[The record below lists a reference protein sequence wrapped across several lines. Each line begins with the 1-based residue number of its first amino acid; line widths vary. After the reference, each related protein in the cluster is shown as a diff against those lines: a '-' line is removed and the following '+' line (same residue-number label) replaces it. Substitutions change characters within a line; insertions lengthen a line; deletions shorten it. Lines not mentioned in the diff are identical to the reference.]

1 MTTVHTPTR
10 ILVADDDRTMNM
22 IMQAALQAYGYE
34 VTMAEDG
41 VEALAAFHARPVDM
55 VLLDVEMP
63 GLTGYEVCEQIRR
76 LDRDVPVVLITGHDD
91 EASIDRAYETG
102 ATDFIVKPVNWT
114 LIRHRLRY
122 ILRSFRDAAER
133 REAEMKVRRL
143 AYFDALTGLPN
154 RQSFEENLTRELSRR
169 TRSTTHLRRLAVLF
183 LDLDSFKNINDSLGH
198 GIGDLVLQWTSDR
211 LRSGLRPTDTLSR
224 LDRLDYQ
231 PREDA
236 QTVPLA
242 RLGGDEFTIL
252 LPSIAEHED
261 ALVVAHRIRDLIGRP
276 FVVEGQALF
285 VTASIGIA
293 VHPDDASDADT
304 LLMHAETA
312 MYAAKDSGRNT
323 CQYYSASLT
332 KRAVARLAME
342 SALRLALERNEF
354 FLAYQP
360 QIDVANGTIRSVE
373 ALIRWQHPEKGLISP
388 LDFVPLAE
396 ELGLILPIGAWVL
409 KTACEDTMRWCAL
422 GLKPIQMAV
431 NLSAIQFRNRHLQD
445 DILAILAQTGMPA
458 SWLELEITESTLM
471 EDATSVLAI
480 MHSLRNHGMHIAL
493 DDFGTGY
500 SSLQYLKQLPLSKLK
515 IDRAFVRDLPDST
528 ADEAIIRAV
537 VAMAK
542 TLGMRVIAEGVET
555 SEQHQALV
563 HMGCD
568 SIQGYFFS
576 KPVSFEKMADLLTQ
590 PTCKAAP

>member
-1 MTTVHTPTR
+1 
-10 ILVADDDRTMNM
+10 
-22 IMQAALQAYGYE
+22 MQAALQAYGYE
-34 VTMAEDG
+34 VTVVEDG
-41 VEALAAFHARPVDM
+41 VAALAAFHAHPADI

-63 GLTGYEVCEQIRR
+63 GLTGYEVCKKIR
-76 LDRDVPVVLITGHDD
+76 LMDSDVPVVLITGHDD

-122 ILRSFRDAAER
+122 ILRAFRDAAQR
-133 REAEMKVRRL
+133 REAETKVRRL

-154 RQSFEENLTRELSRR
+154 RQSFAEHLTRELSRKKGK
-169 TRSTTHLRRLAVLF
+169 TTSVQRLAVLF

-211 LRSGLRPTDTLSR
+211 LRSGLHSSNTFSRPS
-224 LDRLDYQ
+224 YQ
-231 PREDA
+231 TKEDV
-236 QTVPLA
+236 QPIPLA
-242 RLGGDEFTIL
+242 RMGGDEFTIL
-252 LPSIAEHED
+252 LPSIEETED
-261 ALVVAHRIRDLIGRP
+261 ALVAAHRVRELIGRP

-285 VTASIGIA
+285 VTASIGVAIY
-293 VHPDDASDADT
+293 PDDASDADT

-312 MYAAKDSGRNT
+312 MYAAKDNGKNT

-342 SALRLALERNEF
+342 SALRLALERDEF
-354 FLAYQP
+354 FLVYQP
-360 QIDVANGTIRSVE
+360 QIDVVHGTIQSVE

-388 LDFVPLAE
+388 LDFIPLAE

-409 KTACEDTMRWCAL
+409 KTACTDAMRWCAL
-422 GLKPIQMAV
+422 GLNPIRMAV
-431 NLSAIQFRNRHLQD
+431 NLSAIQFRNHHLQD

-458 SWLELEITESTLM
+458 SQLELEITESILM
-471 EDATSVLAI
+471 EDATSALSL
-480 MHSLRNHGMHIAL
+480 MHSLRDHGMHIAL

-500 SSLQYLKQLPLSKLK
+500 SSLQYIKQLPLSKLK
-515 IDRAFVRDLPDST
+515 IDRAFVRDLPASK

-542 TLGMRVIAEGVET
+542 TLGIRVIAEGVET
-555 SEQHQALV
+555 SEQYLALA

-576 KPVSFEKMADLLTQ
+576 EPLSFEKMADFLTN
-590 PTCKAAP
+590 PLVE

>member
-1 MTTVHTPTR
+1 MKTIHTPTR
-10 ILVADDDRTMNM
+10 ILVADDDCTMNL

-34 VTMAEDG
+34 VTVVEDG
-41 VEALAAFHARPVDM
+41 VAALAAFHAHPADI

-63 GLTGYEVCEQIRR
+63 GLTGYEVCKKIR
-76 LDRDVPVVLITGHDD
+76 LMDSDVPVVLITGHDD

-122 ILRSFRDAAER
+122 ILRAFRDAAQR
-133 REAEMKVRRL
+133 REAETKVRRL

-154 RQSFEENLTRELSRR
+154 RQSFAEHLTRELSRKKGK
-169 TRSTTHLRRLAVLF
+169 TTSVQRLAVLF

-211 LRSGLRPTDTLSR
+211 LRSGLHSSNTFSRPS
-224 LDRLDYQ
+224 YQ
-231 PREDA
+231 TKEDV
-236 QTVPLA
+236 QPIPLA
-242 RLGGDEFTIL
+242 RMGGDEFTIL
-252 LPSIAEHED
+252 LPSIEETED
-261 ALVVAHRIRDLIGRP
+261 ALVAAHRVRELIGRP

-285 VTASIGIA
+285 VTASIGVAIY
-293 VHPDDASDADT
+293 PDDASDADT

-312 MYAAKDSGRNT
+312 MYAAKDNGKNT

-342 SALRLALERNEF
+342 SALRLALERDEF
-354 FLAYQP
+354 FLVYQP
-360 QIDVANGTIRSVE
+360 QIDVVHGTIQSVE

-388 LDFVPLAE
+388 LDFIPLAE

-409 KTACEDTMRWCAL
+409 KTACTDAMRWCAL
-422 GLKPIQMAV
+422 GLNPIRMAV
-431 NLSAIQFRNRHLQD
+431 NLSAIQFRNHHLQD

-458 SWLELEITESTLM
+458 SQLELEITESILM
-471 EDATSVLAI
+471 EDATSALSL
-480 MHSLRNHGMHIAL
+480 MHSLRDHGMHIAL

-500 SSLQYLKQLPLSKLK
+500 SSLQYIKQLPLSKLK
-515 IDRAFVRDLPDST
+515 IDRAFVRDLPASK

-542 TLGMRVIAEGVET
+542 TLGIRVIAEGVET
-555 SEQHQALV
+555 SEQYLALA

-576 KPVSFEKMADLLTQ
+576 EPLSFEKMADFLTN
-590 PTCKAAP
+590 PLVE